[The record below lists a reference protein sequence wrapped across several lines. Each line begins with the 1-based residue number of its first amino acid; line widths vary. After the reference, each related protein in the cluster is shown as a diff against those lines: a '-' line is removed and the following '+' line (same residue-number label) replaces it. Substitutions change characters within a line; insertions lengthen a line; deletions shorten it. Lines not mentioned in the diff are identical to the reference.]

1 MGNNATAFWDAYT
14 PFSLGFDETFNR
26 LEALAGAGSNYPPYN
41 VINRSDGRT
50 SVEVALAGFSR
61 DDIEVATE
69 RNVLTIKA
77 RSSSKENK
85 QYQHRGIASRS
96 FERGWQL
103 GDGVEVQD
111 VQFENGLLTVTLEK
125 HIPEEQ
131 KKKLWFGKELK
142 TLSAS

>member
-1 MGNNATAFWDAYT
+1 MGNTATAFWDAYT

-69 RNVLTIKA
+69 RNVLTIRA
-77 RSSSKENK
+77 RSSKENK

-111 VQFENGLLTVTLEK
+111 VQFEN
-125 HIPEEQ
+125 
-131 KKKLWFGKELK
+131 
-142 TLSAS
+142 

>member
-125 HIPEEQ
+125 HIPEEL
-131 KKKLWFGKELK
+131 KKKLSFGKELK

>member
-1 MGNNATAFWDAYT
+1 M
-14 PFSLGFDETFNR
+14 
-26 LEALAGAGSNYPPYN
+26 
-41 VINRSDGRT
+41 
-50 SVEVALAGFSR
+50 EVALAGFSR
-61 DDIEVATE
+61 DDIEVTTE
-69 RNVLTIKA
+69 RNVLTIRA
-77 RSSSKENK
+77 RQQDKENK
-85 QYQHRGIASRS
+85 KYQHRGIASRS

-111 VQFENGLLTVTLEK
+111 VSFENGLLTVTLEK